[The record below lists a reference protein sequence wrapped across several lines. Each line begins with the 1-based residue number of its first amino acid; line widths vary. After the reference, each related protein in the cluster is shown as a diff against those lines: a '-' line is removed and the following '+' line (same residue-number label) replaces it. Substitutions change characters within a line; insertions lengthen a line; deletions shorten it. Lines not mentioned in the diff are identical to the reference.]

1 MENGGCNYSLCIE
14 GGMSLNN
21 AERYCTHFTTD
32 ISSEL
37 PSGIIQ
43 DLFLDMISITSISFL
58 CPSFPHT
65 LLLHQGSTLVVPQQ
79 VQPAPANCAQL
90 PHTLELYGQ
99 ELIFITFRTIVFN
112 PPL

>member
-14 GGMSLNN
+14 EGMSLNN

-65 LLLHQGSTLVVPQQ
+65 LLLFVCTSVQ
-79 VQPAPANCAQL
+79 V
-90 PHTLELYGQ
+90 
-99 ELIFITFRTIVFN
+99 ISDITSYNSRSSSRW
-112 PPL
+112 LGEYAC